1 MSIETIL
8 VGTFS
13 EYESFNIAGLTLAKE
28 IFYSLFLIIA
38 VKKFIVFADAFEGPR
53 IQRLQ

>member
-13 EYESFNIAGLTLAKE
+13 EYESFNIAALTLAKE

-38 VKKFIVFADAFEGPR
+38 VKKFTVFADAFEGPR